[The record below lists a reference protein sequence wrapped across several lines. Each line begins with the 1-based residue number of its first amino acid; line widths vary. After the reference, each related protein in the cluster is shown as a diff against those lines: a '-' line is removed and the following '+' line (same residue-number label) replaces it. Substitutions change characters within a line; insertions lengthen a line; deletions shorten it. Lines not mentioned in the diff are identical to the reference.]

1 MPDFDLR
8 MVLQIFGALLCIANY
23 LLIQTRRITATQP
36 VSLLIVA
43 SGGVILLASA
53 IMGADW
59 GLIMLEVSWLVMVA
73 VTLVIRHRETL
84 AAAAEESAV
93 AEADTA
99 VIAVG
104 SAAVVPVAESVVE
117 PAVEPVVASVPVP
130 AFDMGNTGELEL
142 VGAGG

>member
-1 MPDFDLR
+1 MSMPDFDLR

-73 VTLVIRHRETL
+73 VTLIVRHRESL
-84 AAAAEESAV
+84 AAAVEEGAA

-104 SAAVVPVAESVVE
+104 TAS
-117 PAVEPVVASVPVP
+117 VEPVAASVPVP

>member
-8 MVLQIFGALLCIANY
+8 MALQIFGALLCIANY

-53 IMGADW
+53 ILGADW
-59 GLIMLEVSWLVMVA
+59 GLIMLEVSWLVMVS
-73 VTLVIRHRETL
+73 VTLIVRHRESVAS
-84 AAAAEESAV
+84 AAAANAG
-93 AEADTA
+93 AEVDTGA
-99 VIAVG
+99 IAVG
-104 SAAVVPVAESVVE
+104 TAAVETVA
-117 PAVEPVVASVPVP
+117 

-142 VGAGG
+142 VGAGR

>member
-73 VTLVIRHRETL
+73 VTLVVRHRESL
-84 AAAAEESAV
+84 ASAGESG
-93 AEADTA
+93 AEAEVDTA

-104 SAAVVPVAESVVE
+104 TAVVE
-117 PAVEPVVASVPVP
+117 PVAASVP